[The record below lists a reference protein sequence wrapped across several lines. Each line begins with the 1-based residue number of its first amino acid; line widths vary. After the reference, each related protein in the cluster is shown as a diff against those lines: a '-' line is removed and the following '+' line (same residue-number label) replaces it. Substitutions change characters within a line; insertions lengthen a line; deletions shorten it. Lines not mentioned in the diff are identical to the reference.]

1 MVEITYQM
9 VLSTLQTTGILV
21 GIIYYI
27 TIMRNAQ
34 KTRELSLKAQE
45 EAERA
50 RQRDMIFQKVQS
62 LSLEYTRT
70 FADVMSYTGWK
81 DVEEFNEKY
90 GWRSNPEAWSK
101 LLLIERIYNSVG
113 ILLKENMVNADIVFE
128 LYPPNAILRMWEQFL
143 PLWKEA
149 RSRFNN
155 PEHLKSFEF
164 LYNETKKRYPD
175 VSPRLP
181 QEPS

>member
-1 MVEITYQM
+1 
-9 VLSTLQTTGILV
+9 
-21 GIIYYI
+21 
-27 TIMRNAQ
+27 MRNAQ

-128 LYPPNAILRMWEQFL
+128 LYPPNAIRSKAGYSARENQPIININL
-143 PLWKEA
+143 PT
-149 RSRFNN
+149 S
-155 PEHLKSFEF
+155 F
-164 LYNETKKRYPD
+164 LYPPYSFLHFN
-175 VSPRLP
+175 VIHS
-181 QEPS
+181 